1 MKRFVSML
9 LVFAMLLA
17 MGLTIAGCSGGGG
30 ETTPMEEDDLSV
42 FVELDY
48 WFPVSSIPNDLRDIQ
63 DDLNVILK
71 EKLNCKLNLH
81 AVGIGD
87 YESTML
93 LKINTQDEFD
103 ICYTS
108 PWMNNYADN
117 VRREAFIAL
126 DNLLPEYAPTIW
138 NTISS
143 SYWDAARINGKIY
156 GIINQQILPRSACIS
171 IDAAKAKAAGFD
183 ISTVTCYEDLEP
195 FLEYCKSQGDTDIV
209 NMFDVQA
216 FLPYFGWD
224 DLGGSY
230 KIPGFISATDGTLT
244 VFNQYETEEWQSM
257 MALGASWYEKGY
269 FREDILTSFSNLNKI
284 SVRFPTTY
292 KPGIEAEEVLYTGRE
307 FEVQQ
312 IGDWMTYGS
321 WVIGTMNAISQTSRN
336 PIRALQVLELLYTDV
351 DVYNLLVFGEEG
363 VHYNKVGENRI
374 ELTDNTGYQMP
385 SGGWMFGN
393 QFNLWLQPSQADDV
407 WERTEQINNSSSYS
421 TAYGFSFDPT
431 NVKTEIANCVAVY
444 DEYYLP
450 LLLGLYGDNEAKYQ
464 EFLGKLEAAGA
475 SAIIAEKQR
484 QINEWLS
491 ANE

>member
-1 MKRFVSML
+1 MKRFLCMFLIV
-9 LVFAMLLA
+9 AMVLGMTLS
-17 MGLTIAGCSGGGG
+17 LTGCGG
-30 ETTPMEEDDLSV
+30 ESSTPAGEDDPDE

-71 EKLNCKLNLH
+71 EKLNCKLTLH

-108 PWMNNYADN
+108 PWMNNYSNN
-117 VRREAFIAL
+117 VRRGAFIEL
-126 DNLLPEYAPTIW
+126 DDLLPEYAPTIW
-138 NTISS
+138 NTISPT
-143 SYWDAARINGKIY
+143 YWDAARIDGKIY

-171 IDAAKAKAAGFD
+171 IDTAKAKAAGFD
-183 ISTVTCYEDLEP
+183 ISTVKRYEDLEP
-195 FLEYCKSQGDTDIV
+195 FLTYCKAQGDTDIV

-216 FLPYFGWD
+216 FLPYFYWD

-230 KIPGFISATDGTLT
+230 KIPGYTSAFDETLT

-257 MALGASWYEKGY
+257 MALGADWYRKGY

-307 FEVQQ
+307 FDVQQ

-351 DVYNLLVFGEEG
+351 DIYNLMVFGEEG
-363 VHYNKVGENRI
+363 VHYNKLGENRI

-407 WERTEQINNSSSYS
+407 WEQTEVINNTSPYS

-444 DEYYLP
+444 DEFYLP
-450 LLLGLYGDNEAKYQ
+450 LLLGLYNDNDAKYQ
-464 EFLGKLEAAGA
+464 EFLNKMEAAGA

-484 QINEWLS
+484 QLDEWKS
-491 ANE
+491 ANG